1 MADEQELRI
10 DELARRAG
18 TTVRNVRAYQ
28 DRGLLPGP
36 RREGRVGWYSTAHLA
51 RLRLIGEMLDRGY
64 TLANIGELLAAW
76 EEGQDIGVLL
86 GFEAALGAAWSEDRT
101 ALVSPGEL
109 AELLGGTALDD
120 GSLRAAFRM
129 GLLEPAGDGF
139 LVRNPSA
146 LEIGLVLLAEGVPLA
161 VVLAAGERL
170 HDDIDAVAGR
180 LVDLIDEQVVRS
192 LPEPLGAAD
201 LARLTRLV
209 ERLRPLVKQAVDG
222 ELAAAMER
230 HIRVR
235 FGEHLRRVAEGS
247 PAAGR
252 PDARQPACPTPGNRR
267 PDGRVPAVEE

>member
-1 MADEQELRI
+1 VADEQELRI

-36 RREGRVGWYSTAHLA
+36 RREGRVGWYSAAHLA
-51 RLRLIGEMLDRGY
+51 RLRLIGELLDRGY

-76 EEGQDIGVLL
+76 EQGQDIGALL

-101 ALVSPGEL
+101 AVVSPGEL
-109 AELLGGTALDD
+109 ADVLGGTAPDEE
-120 GSLRAAFRM
+120 SLAAAVGM
-129 GLLEPAGDGF
+129 GLLEPVGDGF

-146 LEIGLVLLAEGVPLA
+146 LEIGRLLMAEGVPLA
-161 VVLAAGERL
+161 VVLAAGQRL
-170 HDDIDAVAGR
+170 HDDIDGVADR
-180 LVDLIDEQVVRS
+180 LVDLVDEQVVRL
-192 LPEPLGAAD
+192 LPEPPGSAD

-209 ERLRPLVKQAVDG
+209 ERLRPLAKQAVDD

-235 FGEHLRRVAEGS
+235 FGEHLRRVAEGR
-247 PAAGR
+247 PAPASRR
-252 PDARQPACPTPGNRR
+252 PATGVLAPGNRR
-267 PDGRVPAVEE
+267 SDGPVPAVEE

>member
-36 RREGRVGWYSTAHLA
+36 RREGRIGWYSAAHLA
-51 RLRLIGEMLDRGY
+51 RLRLIGELLERGY

-76 EEGQDIGVLL
+76 ERGQDIGALL

-101 ALVSPGEL
+101 AVVSPEEL
-109 AELLGGTALDD
+109 ADLLGGTPDE
-120 GSLRAAFRM
+120 GSLAAAIGM
-129 GLLEPAGDGF
+129 GLLEPVGDGF

-146 LEIGLVLLAEGVPLA
+146 LEIGLLLLAEGVPLA
-161 VVLAAGERL
+161 AVLAAGQRL
-170 HDDIDAVAGR
+170 HDDIDGVAGR
-180 LVDLIDEQVVRS
+180 LVDLVDRQVVRS
-192 LPEPLGAAD
+192 LPEPLGAED

-209 ERLRPLVKQAVDG
+209 ERLRPLAKQAVDD

-235 FGEHLRRVAEGS
+235 FGEHLRRVAES
-247 PAAGR
+247 RPERGR
-252 PDARQPACPTPGNRR
+252 AS
-267 PDGRVPAVEE
+267 